1 MSAISAALSRVR
13 AVSNSAYAQS
23 VHLKKAGTLPDIFD
37 NAVAGLGSYA
47 QFAEFQ
53 DQGANKQRYSQYRGW
68 VYSAVNALA
77 MKAAMQPFQIGRKVS
92 KAKPKGTKD
101 YGLQNPLNLLKEFQ
115 LKKMPGSIRSK
126 SYDANIELLTEHP
139 FHKVLH
145 KPNSM
150 QHGYQFVYSFVA
162 NLCLTGWGY
171 VIGGVNEDG
180 DPEIYSVPT
189 TWVTP
194 DHTTEA
200 GAFGKFWIQNPK
212 NPVAGRGIPI
222 DRENVEFAY
231 LPNPTDPL
239 MALAPAN
246 AQMLAIKVDDHI
258 QTSQAAFFENS
269 VFPGAIVTMGKQPH
283 PDVPGGIRPRLTP
296 AQRRQVYGAIKKVM
310 SGVSNY
316 GNPAIVD
323 GMIESIERL
332 SATQNEI
339 GWEKS
344 EKSVR
349 TRILSA
355 FAVHPFILG
364 EEMAGSYAQ
373 AYVVGE
379 RFCDR
384 VNVFLALLSQLMTNF
399 VPVLLDKS
407 SEKAANRKTEAN
419 DDLVVWWEEA
429 QVKDPSME
437 KSLWEAARQRGDV
450 SQNEFRAWMGIGP
463 DEDGDEAAIDKTN
476 LQAVTGIAAQVTAGT
491 LQADQA
497 KGILRGLG
505 LPKDLIND
513 IVGDGPAVEED
524 TGYADDGSS
533 MGDVGDGI
541 DTEEKSVKLLDV
553 DSVIKKSLALSVEVL
568 R

>member
-1 MSAISAALSRVR
+1 
-13 AVSNSAYAQS
+13 
-23 VHLKKAGTLPDIFD
+23 
-37 NAVAGLGSYA
+37 
-47 QFAEFQ
+47 
-53 DQGANKQRYSQYRGW
+53 
-68 VYSAVNALA
+68 
-77 MKAAMQPFQIGRKVS
+77 
-92 KAKPKGTKD
+92 
-101 YGLQNPLNLLKEFQ
+101 
-115 LKKMPGSIRSK
+115 
-126 SYDANIELLTEHP
+126 
-139 FHKVLH
+139 
-145 KPNSM
+145 
-150 QHGYQFVYSFVA
+150 
-162 NLCLTGWGY
+162 
-171 VIGGVNEDG
+171 
-180 DPEIYSVPT
+180 
-189 TWVTP
+189 
-194 DHTTEA
+194 
-200 GAFGKFWIQNPK
+200 
-212 NPVAGRGIPI
+212 
-222 DRENVEFAY
+222 
-231 LPNPTDPL
+231 
-239 MALAPAN
+239 
-246 AQMLAIKVDDHI
+246 
-258 QTSQAAFFENS
+258 
-269 VFPGAIVTMGKQPH
+269 MGKQPH

-476 LQAVTGIAAQVTAGT
+476 L
-491 LQADQA
+491 
-497 KGILRGLG
+497 
-505 LPKDLIND
+505 
-513 IVGDGPAVEED
+513 
-524 TGYADDGSS
+524 
-533 MGDVGDGI
+533 
-541 DTEEKSVKLLDV
+541 
-553 DSVIKKSLALSVEVL
+553 LS
-568 R
+568 